1 MKPAPNNIGL
11 RHYLPILLTLPL
23 AGLAEL
29 ASLYSI
35 QALLPKLA
43 EVYHIPLNQV
53 GLILS
58 AEVGCL
64 ALAMLFTGSL
74 SDRFGRKQTIVVS
87 LLLGGIL
94 TLMCTTVSAWP
105 ELVLYRALLGLAVS
119 GITAAVTV
127 YICEEVSP
135 ALAGVVTGYFIFGNS
150 LGSMS
155 GRVFATLMMEQVS
168 LNVIFMLFGG
178 LLIFM
183 ALYVLY
189 FLPASKN
196 FTPSTALNLTQML
209 KGGIEHFKNRNIS
222 LAYVIGFIL
231 FGSFTSIFNFV
242 AFYLHREPFNLS
254 FTHIGLIP
262 VSFAL
267 TFFSAP
273 TTARLAVRFGAMNM
287 LSMLLLVMITGAA
300 ISIFATT
307 AAVFIFGVVVLS
319 VAFFTSHSTIL
330 SWVSGHAS
338 HAKGQATAFYL
349 FCYYAGGAVLGYLNG
364 FVFAKAGW
372 NGLALAVISLL
383 AIGLLLSRILHRLP
397 NKQRAVEAREM
408 FNIGIDADR

>member
-1 MKPAPNNIGL
+1 
-11 RHYLPILLTLPL
+11 
-23 AGLAEL
+23 
-29 ASLYSI
+29 
-35 QALLPKLA
+35 
-43 EVYHIPLNQV
+43 
-53 GLILS
+53 
-58 AEVGCL
+58 
-64 ALAMLFTGSL
+64 
-74 SDRFGRKQTIVVS
+74 
-87 LLLGGIL
+87 
-94 TLMCTTVSAWP
+94 
-105 ELVLYRALLGLAVS
+105 
-119 GITAAVTV
+119 
-127 YICEEVSP
+127 
-135 ALAGVVTGYFIFGNS
+135 
-150 LGSMS
+150 MS

-287 LSMLLLVMITGAA
+287 LSMLAAGDDCRRRYQHFCHHRGGIYFRGGCPLGGLL
-300 ISIFATT
+300 
-307 AAVFIFGVVVLS
+307 
-319 VAFFTSHSTIL
+319 
-330 SWVSGHAS
+330 
-338 HAKGQATAFYL
+338 Y
-349 FCYYAGGAVLGYLNG
+349 
-364 FVFAKAGW
+364 
-372 NGLALAVISLL
+372 LALQPFSP
-383 AIGLLLSRILHRLP
+383 G
-397 NKQRAVEAREM
+397 
-408 FNIGIDADR
+408 

>member
-1 MKPAPNNIGL
+1 MKNTENNTKL
-11 RHYLPILLTLPL
+11 RDYLPILLTLPL

-43 EVYHIPLNQV
+43 EVYNIPLNQV

-94 TLMCTTVSAWP
+94 TLLCATVSAWP
-105 ELVLYRALLGLAVS
+105 QLVIYRALLGLAVS

-135 ALAGVVTGYFIFGNS
+135 VLAGVITGYFIFGNS

-155 GRVFATLMMEQVS
+155 GRVIATLLMEHVS
-168 LNVIFMLFGG
+168 LNIIFILFGS
-178 LLIFM
+178 LLIVM

-189 FLPASKN
+189 FLPASRN
-196 FTPSTALNLTQML
+196 FVPSTSLNLMQMF
-209 KGGIEHFKNRNIS
+209 KGGIEHFQNKKIS

-231 FGSFTSIFNFV
+231 FGSFTSIFNFI
-242 AFYLHREPFNLS
+242 AFYLHHEPFNLPFS
-254 FTHIGLIP
+254 QIGLIP
-262 VSFAL
+262 ISFAL

-273 TTARLAVRFGAMNM
+273 TTARCALRFGAMNM
-287 LSMLLLVMITGAA
+287 LSILLIAMIAGAA
-300 ISIFATT
+300 ISILANSVP
-307 AAVFIFGVVVLS
+307 VFIFGIVLLS
-319 VAFFTSHSTIL
+319 VAFFTAHSTIL
-330 SWVSGHAS
+330 SWVSSHAS

-364 FVFAKAGW
+364 FIFAKTSW
-372 NGLALAVISLL
+372 YGLAISVITGL
-383 AIGLLLSRILHRLP
+383 AIGLVISRALQMQSKKEKVL
-397 NKQRAVEAREM
+397 AVAK
-408 FNIGIDADR
+408 AS